1 MTRREGVTK
10 VFFLFVATTS
20 LLPFVAGWMGLM
32 AGIAVALTVGNPWP
46 AHTKRWTPL
55 LLQASVVGL
64 GAGMDL
70 LVVLKVGMHGIGWT
84 VAGIALAIAGGLLLA
99 RALSVPRDVGIL
111 ITVGTA
117 ICGGSAIAAVAP
129 VIRAKDD
136 DVSVS
141 LATVFL
147 LNSVGLLLFPILGH
161 AFGLDQA
168 RFGLWAALAI
178 HDTSSVV
185 GAARQYG
192 DEALRIATTVK
203 LARALWIVPVALAAG
218 AWRARQKDAV
228 PGAPKAKRPW
238 FIAGFLLAAGLVTFV
253 PVLGPAGHVVFLVAR
268 QLLVLTLFLI
278 GAGLSRGAL
287 RTVGPRP
294 LLHGVLLWILVGAT
308 SLAAI
313 ASGLAQ

>member
-1 MTRREGVTK
+1 MTRRESLSSSL
-10 VFFLFVATTS
+10 FLLLAAAS
-20 LLPFVAGWMGLM
+20 LLPFVAGWMGLV

-46 AHTKRWTPL
+46 AQTKRWTPL

-70 LVVLKVGMHGIGWT
+70 LVVLKVGMHGVAWT

-161 AFGLDQA
+161 AFALDQP

-238 FIAGFLLAAGLVTFV
+238 FIAGFLLAAALVTFV
-253 PVLGPAGHVVFLVAR
+253 PALAPAGHVVFLVAR

-278 GAGLSRGAL
+278 GAGLSRSAV
-287 RTVGPRP
+287 RTVGARP

>member
-1 MTRREGVTK
+1 MRREGVTK
-10 VFFLFVATTS
+10 VFFLLLAASS
-20 LLPFVAGWMGLM
+20 LLPFVAGWMGLV

-46 AHTKRWTPL
+46 AQTKRWTPR

-70 LVVLKVGMHGIGWT
+70 LVVLKVGMHGIVWT

-161 AFGLDQA
+161 AFALDQP

-238 FIAGFLLAAGLVTFV
+238 FIAGFLLAAALVTFV
-253 PVLGPAGHVVFLVAR
+253 PALAPAGHVVFLVAR

-287 RTVGPRP
+287 RTVGARP